1 MINKQNLNKIS
12 EYLWEIPKNFRQDMK
27 VPARI
32 YASEKLLEAILTD
45 RSLEQAINVATL
57 PGIQKYALAMPDIH
71 QGYGFPIGGVAA
83 TEIEKGVIS
92 PGGIGYDINCGVRV
106 LRSEMTYSEIKPH
119 LEELANQLQRDIPSG
134 LGRGGKVL
142 AKGKELDNYLV
153 KGAVYAVQK
162 GYGLKEDLERT
173 EEEGCFSAAIPENVS
188 DKAKQRGKDQLGT
201 LGSGNHFLEIERVE
215 QIFNKEL
222 AKELGLFI
230 DQIVVMIHTGSRG
243 LGHQVCTDYLRIFH
257 SKLRD
262 YGFRL
267 PDPELIYVPFS
278 STEGQKYFSA
288 MASAANYAWANRQV
302 LMHLVR
308 EVFRETLKSK
318 NLKYDLEL
326 IYDVAHNIA
335 KVEEHEIDGK
345 KIKVCVHRKGA
356 TRAFPPG
363 HPEVS
368 ALYQKTGQPVLIP
381 GNMGTA
387 SYILVGTED
396 AMKKTFGSVCHG
408 AGRVMSR
415 IRAKKSIRGS
425 DLKIELEKKGIL
437 IRSDSMP
444 GLAEEAPAAYKDID
458 EVVKV
463 VSAEGLAN
471 KVARTVPVAVIKG
484 T

>member
-1 MINKQNLNKIS
+1 
-12 EYLWEIPKNFRQDMK
+12 MK

-32 YASEKLLEAILTD
+32 YASQILMEAILTD

-57 PGIQKYALAMPDIH
+57 PGIQKYSLAMPDIH

-83 TEIEKGVIS
+83 TEIKKGVIS

-106 LRSEMTYSEIKPH
+106 LKSEMVYSEIKPH
-119 LEELANQLQRDIPSG
+119 LEELANQLQKDVPSG
-134 LGRGGKVL
+134 LGKGGKILVS
-142 AKGKELDNYLV
+142 GKEMDNYLA
-153 KGAVYAVQK
+153 KGAVYAVQE
-162 GYGLKEDLERT
+162 GYGREEDLERI

-188 DKAKQRGKDQLGT
+188 DKAKQRGKDQIGT

-215 QIFNKEL
+215 QIFNEEI
-222 AKELGLFI
+222 AKELGLFL

-278 STEGQKYFSA
+278 SPEGQRYFSA

-308 EVFRETLKSK
+308 EVFREVLKSK

-345 KIKVCVHRKGA
+345 RIKVCVHRKGA
-356 TRAFPPG
+356 TRAFPAG
-363 HPEVS
+363 HPDIS
-368 ALYQKTGQPVLIP
+368 SLYQKTGQPVLIP

-387 SYILVGTED
+387 SYILVGTGE

-415 IRAKKSIRGS
+415 IRAKKTIRGS
-425 DLKIELEKKGIL
+425 DLKIELERKGIL
-437 IRSDSMP
+437 IRSDSMS

-463 VSAEGLAN
+463 VAAEGLAQ

-484 T
+484 S